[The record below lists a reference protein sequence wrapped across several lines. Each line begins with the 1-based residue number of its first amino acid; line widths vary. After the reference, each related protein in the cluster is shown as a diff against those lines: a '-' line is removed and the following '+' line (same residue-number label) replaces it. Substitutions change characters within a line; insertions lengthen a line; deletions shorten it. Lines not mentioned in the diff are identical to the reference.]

1 MCAGRTSVVAKERAI
16 HAGEPAK
23 IIFMKTNRT
32 LWMAALIAALAL
44 GLAYGRLGTTDVRAA
59 EKTNA
64 RIAPKVVLNTAPVPQ
79 EGRNIPSYAP
89 VVKRVAPSV
98 VTIYSSKTVRRS
110 MGVSPFDD
118 PALRRFFGVP
128 DDDGET
134 PAPGGRNGRRAP
146 RPQKEQGVGSGVI
159 ISADGYILSN
169 HHVVDGADEL
179 RISVPGR
186 GEEFIAKVIGTDPAT
201 DISVLKI
208 DASNLSPVT
217 ITDSDNLQVGDVVL
231 AVGNPFGVGQTVT
244 MGIVSATGRSMGGI
258 VSYEDFIQTDAAI
271 NMGNSGG
278 ALVDSEG
285 RLVGINTAILSPS
298 GGSIGLGFSVPI
310 NMARRVMDSLIQD
323 GRVTRGYLGIQLG
336 DELTSTMAKAFGL
349 KDRSGALVNDV
360 VPSSPADK
368 AGVKPGD
375 VVTELNG
382 KKVPDSR
389 QFRLWVSQTAPQSK
403 VTLKIVRDGKEQRL
417 TATLAE
423 LNPEELA
430 RGRGSN
436 PTTPQKK
443 SDALDGV
450 EVTDIDRETRQRVP
464 IPPNIRGALITAVD
478 PDSKAAEAEVRT
490 GDVILEIERKKVNSA
505 QEAIEV
511 SDKLKSDQPILL
523 RLWSPGRNGSPGLS
537 RYVVVEPE
545 KPGEEK

>member
-1 MCAGRTSVVAKERAI
+1 MTA
-16 HAGEPAK
+16 
-23 IIFMKTNRT
+23 T
-32 LWMAALIAALAL
+32 LVIALAL
-44 GLAYGRLGTTDVRAA
+44 GLTYARFGTTNVRAA
-59 EKTNA
+59 EKTTA
-64 RIAPKVVLNTAPVPQ
+64 HDAPKIVLNTEAIAQ
-79 EGRNIPSYAP
+79 AGRSIPSYAP

-98 VTIYSSKTVRRS
+98 VTIHASKTVRRGTTGS
-110 MGVSPFDD
+110 SPFDD

-128 DDDGET
+128 DEEGEA
-134 PAPGGRNGRRAP
+134 PAPRNRNGRRAP
-146 RPQKEQGVGSGVI
+146 RPQKEEGLGSGVI

-169 HHVVDGADEL
+169 NHVVDGADEL
-179 RISVPGR
+179 KITVPGR
-186 GEEFIAKVIGTDPAT
+186 DEEFIAKVIGTDPAT

-208 DASNLSPVT
+208 EAENLPPIT

-285 RLVGINTAILSPS
+285 RLVGINTAILSPT

-336 DELTSTMAKAFGL
+336 DELSSTMAKAFGL

-360 VPSSPADK
+360 MANSPADK
-368 AGVKPGD
+368 AGVKHGD
-375 VVTELNG
+375 VITELNG

-389 QFRLWVSQTAPQSK
+389 QFRLWVSQTAPLSK
-403 VTLKIVRDGKEQRL
+403 VTLKVVRDGKEQKL

-423 LNPEELA
+423 LKPEELA
-430 RGRGSN
+430 GGRGPN
-436 PTTPQKK
+436 RAGPEKK
-443 SDALDGV
+443 TDALDGV
-450 EVTDIDRETRQRVP
+450 QVTDLDRATRRQSG
-464 IPPNIRGALITAVD
+464 IPQNIQGALVTEVD
-478 PDSKAAEAEVRT
+478 PSSKAAEAEVRA
-490 GDVILEIERKKVNSA
+490 GDVILEIERKKVANA
-505 QEAIEV
+505 QEAIDA
-511 SDKLKSDQPILL
+511 SDKLKADQPILL
-523 RLWSPGRNGSPGLS
+523 RLWSAPRNGGPGLT
-537 RYVVVEPE
+537 RYVVVEPVKSADE
-545 KPGEEK
+545 KK

>member
-1 MCAGRTSVVAKERAI
+1 MTG
-16 HAGEPAK
+16 
-23 IIFMKTNRT
+23 
-32 LWMAALIAALAL
+32 ALVCALAV
-44 GLAYGRLGTTDVRAA
+44 GLTYARFGATDVRAA
-59 EKTNA
+59 EKNA
-64 RIAPKVVLNTAPVPQ
+64 ERVAPKVVLNTAAVAQ
-79 EGRNIPSYAP
+79 EGRTIPSYAP

-98 VTIYSSKTVRRS
+98 VTIYSSKTVRRP
-110 MGVSPFDD
+110 MGASPLDD

-128 DDDGET
+128 DEDGEA

-146 RPQKEQGVGSGVI
+146 RAQKEQGVGSGVI

-169 HHVVDGADEL
+169 NHVVEGADEL
-179 RISVPGR
+179 KITVPGR
-186 GEEFIAKVIGTDPAT
+186 DEEFIAKVIGTDPAT

-208 DASNLSPVT
+208 DAKNLPPVT

-336 DELTSTMAKAFGL
+336 DELTPTMAKAFGL

-360 VPSSPADK
+360 LPNSPADH

-375 VVTELNG
+375 VITELNG

-389 QFRLWVSQTAPQSK
+389 LFRLWVSQTAPLTK
-403 VTLKIVRDGKEQRL
+403 VTVKVMRDGKEQKL
-417 TATLAE
+417 NATLAE
-423 LNPEELA
+423 LKPEGIA
-430 RGRGSN
+430 SGRRGPNRTV
-436 PTTPQKK
+436 PEKK
-443 SDALDGV
+443 TDALDGV
-450 EVTDIDRETRQRVP
+450 QVSDLDRATRRQAG
-464 IPPNIRGALITAVD
+464 IPQNIEGALITEVD
-478 PDSKAAEAEVRT
+478 PGSKAAEAEVRA
-490 GDVILEIERKKVNSA
+490 GDVILEIERKKVSNA
-505 QEAIEV
+505 QEAIDASE
-511 SDKLKSDQPILL
+511 KLRSDQPILL
-523 RLWSPGRNGSPGLS
+523 RLWSAPRNGGPGLT
-537 RYVVVEPE
+537 RYVVVEAE
-545 KPGEEK
+545 KVAEEKK

>member
-1 MCAGRTSVVAKERAI
+1 VSPLKL
-16 HAGEPAK
+16 
-23 IIFMKTNRT
+23 FMKTNRT
-32 LWMAALIAALAL
+32 LWTGAFLAALTL
-44 GLAYGRLGTTDVRAA
+44 GFTYARLGTSEVRAA
-59 EKTNA
+59 EKTNS
-64 RIAPKVVLNTAPVPQ
+64 RVAPKIVLNTSPVAQ

-134 PAPGGRNGRRAP
+134 PAPGNRNGRRGP
-146 RPQKEQGVGSGVI
+146 RQQKEQGIGSGVI

-169 HHVVDGADEL
+169 NHVVEGADEL
-179 RISVPGR
+179 KVSIPGR
-186 GEEFIAKVIGTDPAT
+186 DEEFIAKVIGTDPAT
-201 DISVLKI
+201 DISVLKV
-208 DASNLSPVT
+208 DAKNLPPAT

-360 VPSSPADK
+360 LPNSPADK

-403 VTLKIVRDGKEQRL
+403 VALKVVRDGKEQRL

-430 RGRGSN
+430 RGRGTS
-436 PTTPQKK
+436 PAKPQKK

-450 EVTDIDRETRQRVP
+450 EVTDIDRATRRQAG
-464 IPPNIRGALITAVD
+464 IPANIQGALITSVD
-478 PDSKAAEAEVRT
+478 PDSKAAEAEVRA
-490 GDVILEIERKKVNSA
+490 GEVILEIERKKVTSA
-505 QEAIEV
+505 QEAIDASE
-511 SDKLKSDQPILL
+511 KLKNDQPILL
-523 RLWSPGRNGSPGLS
+523 RLWSAPRNGGPGLS

-545 KPGEEK
+545 KPSEEK

>member
-1 MCAGRTSVVAKERAI
+1 MRAGRTSVVAKECPI
-16 HAGEPAK
+16 HAGEPAR
-23 IIFMKTNRT
+23 IVFMKTNRT
-32 LWMAALIAALAL
+32 LWTAALVAALAL
-44 GLAYGRLGTTDVRAA
+44 GLAYARFGMTDVRAA

-64 RIAPKVVLNTAPVPQ
+64 RVAPKVILNNAPVAQ

-128 DDDGET
+128 DDET
-134 PAPGGRNGRRAP
+134 PAPGGRNGRRGP
-146 RPQKEQGVGSGVI
+146 RPQKEQGIGSGVI
-159 ISADGYILSN
+159 VSADGYILSN
-169 HHVVDGADEL
+169 NHVVEGADEL
-179 RISVPGR
+179 KVSVPGR
-186 GEEFIAKVIGTDPAT
+186 DEEFIAKIIGTDPAT

-208 DASNLSPVT
+208 DAKNLTPAT

-310 NMARRVMDSLIQD
+310 NMVRRVMDSLIQD

-403 VTLKIVRDGKEQRL
+403 VALKIVRDGKEQRL

-430 RGRGSN
+430 RGRGSS
-436 PTTPQKK
+436 PAAPQKK
-443 SDALDGV
+443 SDALEGV
-450 EVTDIDRETRQRVP
+450 EVTDIDRATRRQAG
-464 IPPNIRGALITAVD
+464 IPLNIQGALITAVD
-478 PDSKAAEAEVRT
+478 PDSKAAEAEVRA
-490 GDVILEIERKKVNSA
+490 GDVILEIERKKVTSA
-505 QEAIEV
+505 QEAIDI
-511 SDKLKSDQPILL
+511 SDKLKADQPILL
-523 RLWSPGRNGSPGLS
+523 RLWSAPRNGGPGLS

-545 KPGEEK
+545 KPSEEK